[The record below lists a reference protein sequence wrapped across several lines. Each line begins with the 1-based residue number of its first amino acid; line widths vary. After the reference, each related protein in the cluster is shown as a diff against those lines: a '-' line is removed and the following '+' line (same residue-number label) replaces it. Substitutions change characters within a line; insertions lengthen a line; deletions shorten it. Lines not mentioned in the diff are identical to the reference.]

1 VVPVKVVKNGPF
13 KDVLKLLRTGLGD
26 RFKHYIGSDK
36 TFMPLNYHDNFDQS
50 GKFSVRS
57 GNTDSMAQMLRDV
70 LGDGYEVT
78 VGNREI
84 LLKIKDGKENT
95 KPE

>member
-1 VVPVKVVKNGPF
+1 
-13 KDVLKLLRTGLGD
+13 
-26 RFKHYIGSDK
+26 
-36 TFMPLNYHDNFDQS
+36 MPLNYHDNFDQS